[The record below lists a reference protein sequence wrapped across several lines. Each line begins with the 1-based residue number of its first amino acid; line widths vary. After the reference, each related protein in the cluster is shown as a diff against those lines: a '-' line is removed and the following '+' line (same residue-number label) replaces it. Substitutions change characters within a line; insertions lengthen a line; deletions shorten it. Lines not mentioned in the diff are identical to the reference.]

1 MTEWLG
7 AGLQNRLLRF
17 ESGRDLQGVQERG
30 CGERKKRCRG
40 EKEKMWGKGE
50 KIWGEGEKMWGE
62 KERKLVP

>member
-1 MTEWLG
+1 MQTEKGGKDGLLTEWLG

-30 CGERKKRCRG
+30 CGG
-40 EKEKMWGKGE
+40 EK
-50 KIWGEGEKMWGE
+50 EKMWGE